1 MKSHVPTR
9 TFLASF
15 GLAAMFVATLAPST
29 GAAPRPDDPYY
40 APADPYSYDSTYCPP
55 PPSCT
60 DPYDP
65 SCNPGGG
72 NPPGDGN
79 PPDGGD
85 NPPDGGD
92 NPPDGGDNPPDGG
105 DNPPDGGDNPPD
117 GGDNPPD
124 GGDNPPDGGD
134 NPPDGGNNNTCTTPY
149 VRKEI
154 RTLSPAELER
164 FFNAVRQ
171 LHEGS
176 APTPFDVFSETHWNV
191 RNLAHF
197 NVAPFFPFHRKFIR
211 EFEKAL
217 QQFEPEVTLPYW
229 DWTLDADAPHL
240 SPVFTPGYFGGNGG
254 AGGCVSDGSLVPWN
268 VQYNSPH
275 CLQRSFNR
283 GDSMSPFVPM
293 DVIQGIMTSTSNF
306 EVFSQSIEGTPHSTP
321 HNMIGGDMATM
332 VSPNDPIFW
341 LHHCFIDK
349 IWHDW
354 QGMSSDRATAYSGS
368 NFGGSSASPGD
379 ALPLYP
385 DTTVSSVLNSQGDEI
400 CVQYEGSGSSPPP
413 STARFIVPNADNADN
428 AGAPTAADGLPS
440 LDMSDIFGPDAQ
452 LTPESVAS
460 NNNTAERRLAA
471 PPSSDEV
478 QPLVVDDPNCPV
490 PEPLTDEFI
499 QTFGLNPVAIRAQE
513 ARIADYIRAKCA
525 QGA

>member
-1 MKSHVPTR
+1 
-9 TFLASF
+9 
-15 GLAAMFVATLAPST
+15 
-29 GAAPRPDDPYY
+29 
-40 APADPYSYDSTYCPP
+40 
-55 PPSCT
+55 
-60 DPYDP
+60 
-65 SCNPGGG
+65 
-72 NPPGDGN
+72 
-79 PPDGGD
+79 
-85 NPPDGGD
+85 
-92 NPPDGGDNPPDGG
+92 
-105 DNPPDGGDNPPD
+105 
-117 GGDNPPD
+117 
-124 GGDNPPDGGD
+124 
-134 NPPDGGNNNTCTTPY
+134 

-154 RTLSPAELER
+154 RTLSPTELQK
-164 FFNAVRQ
+164 FISALRQ
-171 LHEGS
+171 LHQGS

-217 QQFEPEVTLPYW
+217 QQFEPDVTLPYW
-229 DWTLDADAPHL
+229 DWTLDASAPHL

-268 VQYNSPH
+268 VRYNDPH

-283 GDSMSPFVPM
+283 GNSMSPFVPM
-293 DVIQGIMTSTSNF
+293 DVIQGLMDSTSNF

-349 IWHDW
+349 LWHDW
-354 QGMSSDRATAYSGS
+354 QTMSSDRATAYSGS
-368 NFGGSSASPGD
+368 NFGGAPASLNDG
-379 ALPLYP
+379 LPQYP
-385 DTTVSSVLNSQGDEI
+385 ETTVSSVLNSGGDAI
-400 CVQYEGSGSSPPP
+400 CVQYEGSGSAPVRA
-413 STARFIVPNADNADN
+413 ARFIVPVADQADNPS
-428 AGAPTAADGLPS
+428 APTADGLPS

-452 LTPESVAS
+452 LSPDSVSSS
-460 NNNTAERRLAA
+460 NNSSAGERRLAQIV
-471 PPSSDEV
+471 PSSDDV

-499 QTFGLNPVAIRAQE
+499 QTFGLDPVAIRAQE

-525 QGA
+525 MGSQ